1 MNNFK
6 RKKLGLSKKDYLVD
20 IRKSEQ
26 KISTSTPISLNKT
39 IKDFNSYSKI
49 DLKTINVGTLRKPIE
64 KLVIFDNETQGYYPI
79 EIKNE
84 SAPQYYF
91 QETLSEI
98 VLNGQVLTYQ
108 SNSSIDQN
116 NPYDPLFA
124 SFNRLSSRVTSITIQ
139 SGVTGISQGEQ
150 QKFFALSSGFTKS
163 QNIIVSQ
170 SSLPINGIFVPNGV
184 INNKTRYVNSS
195 NSIPVDMI
203 WFQNNNFVSGI
214 SGFISVPTQSGWV
227 LRQRDQWRLNFRP
240 LYVLLGNNT
249 LPTGNNWQITG
260 SSSTSGSNPLPV
272 SEEIELEGFFK
283 LATTRISN
291 GKNKIYSSVNGV
303 VGNTSGNLPA
313 NNNWITYPHSYN
325 IQSYPALRYNSVIT
339 FENNGN
345 KISDIIIV
353 STGISSKKIV
363 YVSPHAIENFAGFW
377 AELSSS
383 SRIPIT
389 GSNGRIINSRDVYL
403 LQSGNLTSVSSFDY
417 NYTGLNY
424 ITKITSGSSKR
435 FYNFDAARLKQQIPL
450 KDTLFY
456 KLYEPVYRKNTFN
469 TGTWNGIIPS
479 GTPFSIE
486 TVRLKNSEITTPNL
500 NVYISNAFIL
510 SSESGSGIYQYSEN
524 PSGLLGSGIFY
535 GYKVTA
541 SANNQYE
548 ASYLAS
554 RKASKQAKSRLYG
567 YLWSRGITK
576 GNAKVRKMI
585 DLMGRLDLVK
595 NNPKD
600 GVGRYCK
607 TYINPSDP
615 MSCSYTGYAGI
626 PLRNRPGLPTGIST
640 RAGFRLTNNNL
651 IEDTFI
657 SGQKVEWKKVLPY
670 DYATISD
677 IPPGVFG
684 CFTLSGGIGV
694 CIDPPL

>member
-6 RKKLGLSKKDYLVD
+6 RKKLGLSKKDYLAD

-26 KISTSTPISLNKT
+26 KISNSTPISLDKS

-49 DLKTINVGTLRKPIE
+49 DLKTINVGTLRKPVE
-64 KLVIFDNETQGYYPI
+64 KLVVFDNETQGYYPI

-84 SAPQYYF
+84 STPQYYF

-98 VLNGQVLTYQ
+98 VLNGQILSYQ

-124 SFNRLSSRVTSITIQ
+124 SFNRLSSRATSITIQ

-170 SSLPINGIFVPNGV
+170 SSLPISGIFVPNGV

-260 SSSTSGSNPLPV
+260 SSATSGSNPLPV

-313 NNNWITYPHSYN
+313 DNNWVTYPHSYN

-383 SRIPIT
+383 SRSPIT
-389 GSNGRIINSRDVYL
+389 GSGGRIINSRNVYL

-417 NYTGLNY
+417 IYTGLNY

-435 FYNFDAARLKQQIPL
+435 FYNFDAAQLKQQIPL

-500 NVYISNAFIL
+500 NIYISNAFTL
-510 SSESGSGIYQYSEN
+510 SSESGSGLYQYSEN

-548 ASYLAS
+548 ASYLAR

-595 NNPKD
+595 NNPKG

-626 PLRNRPGLPTGIST
+626 PLRDRPGLPTGIST

-694 CIDPPL
+694 CIDPPR